1 MHLLLYICARSIRC
15 NSPGNQAG
23 GGMRLTQVDAGARLI
38 MSRSQISLA
47 GVLGVMAHCGL
58 CFGAAVSRTPIW
70 SSLVYTLLLRALFL
84 ALLGVV
90 FAPRSSRAFWI
101 GFASVGWLYYPLPT
115 LSYSD

>member
-1 MHLLLYICARSIRC
+1 
-15 NSPGNQAG
+15 
-23 GGMRLTQVDAGARLI
+23 MRLTQVDAGARLI